1 MASPELSRPDAP
13 ITSAQ
18 KSGGTVSSDWTVQ
31 VADTIESVVG
41 SVRSKTAAPL
51 ETVARALV
59 YGIIVSTMGV
69 AALVL
74 STILSIRLL
83 DYLLPIWAAYAIL
96 GGLFTVGGL
105 LLWRKRRPPSAK
117 TSK

>member
-1 MASPELSRPDAP
+1 MVSPRPDAP
-13 ITSAQ
+13 AGPSTGTTSA
-18 KSGGTVSSDWTVQ
+18 DWTVQ

-41 SVRSKTAAPL
+41 SVRDKTAVPL

-59 YGIIVSTMGV
+59 YGILIAVVGT

-74 STILSIRLL
+74 STIILVRLGSYVFQVWAV
-83 DYLLPIWAAYAIL
+83 YLIL
-96 GGLFTVGGL
+96 GILFSGLGLF
-105 LLWRKRRPPSAK
+105 LWRKRRPAGD

>member
-1 MASPELSRPDAP
+1 MATPVPPRPDTSVAP
-13 ITSAQ
+13 APQSSDKA
-18 KSGGTVSSDWTVQ
+18 SSDWTVQ

-96 GGLFTVGGL
+96 GGLFTVAGL

>member
-1 MASPELSRPDAP
+1 MVSPRPDAP
-13 ITSAQ
+13 AGPSTGTTSA
-18 KSGGTVSSDWTVQ
+18 DWTVQ

-41 SVRSKTAAPL
+41 SVRDKTAVPL

-59 YGIIVSTMGV
+59 YGILIAVVGT

-74 STILSIRLL
+74 STIILVRLGSYVFRVWAV
-83 DYLLPIWAAYAIL
+83 YLIL
-96 GGLFTVGGL
+96 GILFSGLGLF
-105 LLWRKRRPPSAK
+105 LWRKRRPSGD